1 METTHA
7 PAPDVQPAPTVE
19 QTGGLLLQRKC
30 ACGGGSAG
38 LTGHCGKCQEKRF
51 SVQRYSRDRS
61 LLHLISGGRNSLGSL
76 QPWAEPQVDVG
87 RDPQARM
94 QKTKPLRV
102 HEGRSRPP
110 SPDQHADGGN
120 GSNLHVAGGLGFP
133 SGPRVSSQ
141 TEPDAPTTADSEAPT
156 EIAGNSSIASAQGPS
171 PSIMEQ
177 ISAINGA
184 TSELIVDDG
193 ANEVRPGQMRKGE
206 FIDELR
212 VAICEAADAEL
223 AAVGRSTAGCP
234 YVEYWLGYYRTRTA
248 RQAETALRRYAP
260 EAAASANARDYI
272 PFVTQRVRQAVAGW
286 AITGQVT
293 GVPPEVSVLVQ
304 NAMNGIGGIFAKARE
319 GGLRDSGD
327 PEQIRSQLGA
337 GSALDTGVRSRME
350 SAFGHDFSNVRVHSD
365 NAAAAQS
372 SHLNARA
379 FTIGNDVAFGA
390 GEYNPGSLIGD
401 ALLAHELAHV
411 VQQGGAS
418 QSQPL
423 MKGGS
428 GYNELEED
436 ADHAAVGAIAS
447 IWGGAKGVAAVA
459 AANAVPA
466 MRSGLRLQRCPR
478 NPCPTGIKTVTVDL
492 VKLRG
497 ATRTPSSDLTEANN
511 IYRGC
516 CVQFTAGFDDTAD
529 PTLSDTWLHGDT
541 QLIRDPSTSAVHAE
555 EQDLYQGATTQYSL
569 SSRIK
574 VFYVQSFTPAAR
586 AFSHIPSTSSGSQV
600 PFVYHSV
607 VGNQAANDTLAHEFG
622 HMLLDSNDHHGIDN
636 TSDTDNVMFAPGRT
650 GSKLDASQCSIIY
663 NNA

>member
-1 METTHA
+1 
-7 PAPDVQPAPTVE
+7 
-19 QTGGLLLQRKC
+19 
-30 ACGGGSAG
+30 
-38 LTGHCGKCQEKRF
+38 
-51 SVQRYSRDRS
+51 
-61 LLHLISGGRNSLGSL
+61 
-76 QPWAEPQVDVG
+76 
-87 RDPQARM
+87 
-94 QKTKPLRV
+94 
-102 HEGRSRPP
+102 
-110 SPDQHADGGN
+110 
-120 GSNLHVAGGLGFP
+120 
-133 SGPRVSSQ
+133 
-141 TEPDAPTTADSEAPT
+141 
-156 EIAGNSSIASAQGPS
+156 
-171 PSIMEQ
+171 
-177 ISAINGA
+177 
-184 TSELIVDDG
+184 LIVDDG
-193 ANEVRPGQMRKGE
+193 ANEVRQGQMRKGE

-234 YVEYWLGYYRTRTA
+234 YVEYWLGYYRTRSA

-272 PFVTQRVRQAVAGW
+272 PFVAQRVRQAVAGW
-286 AITGQVT
+286 ANTGEVT
-293 GVPPEVSVLVQ
+293 GVPPEVSVLVE
-304 NAMNGIGGIFAKARE
+304 NAMNGVGGIFAKARE

-327 PEQIRSQLGA
+327 PEQIRSQLG
-337 GSALDTGVRSRME
+337 GGNALDTGVRSRME
-350 SAFGHDFSNVRVHSD
+350 SAFGHSFANVRVHTD

-372 SHLNARA
+372 SNLNARA
-379 FTIGNDVAFGA
+379 FTIGNNVAFGA

-411 VQQGGAS
+411 VQQGGAT

-423 MKGGS
+423 TKGGS

-447 IWGGAKGVAAVA
+447 IWAGAKGVAAVA

-478 NPCPTGIKTVTVDL
+478 NPCPTGFKTVTVDL

-497 ATRTPSSDLTEANN
+497 STRTPSSDLTEANS

-529 PTLSDTWLHGDT
+529 PGLSDTWLHGDT

-555 EQDLYQGATTQYSL
+555 EQDLYQGAATEYSL
-569 SSRIK
+569 SSRMK

-586 AFSHIPSTSSGSQV
+586 GFSHRPGTSSGGQA
-600 PFVYHSV
+600 PFVYHAV
-607 VGNQAANDTLAHEFG
+607 VSNQGGDDTLAHEFG
-622 HMLLDSNDHHGIDN
+622 HMLLDSSAHHGIEDPL
-636 TSDTDNVMFAPGRT
+636 DTDNVMFAPGRT